1 MENIGKLYKYK
12 SEEMLNLWK
21 DVSNLERESFLRLTE
36 EIDRF
41 LGWRRINQDLD
52 RVPNTVRLCRVAACT
67 LPPTHCDMLAQCQ
80 DRQFDMCLNL
90 T

>member
-52 RVPNTVRLCRVAACT
+52 RVPNT
-67 LPPTHCDMLAQCQ
+67 M
-80 DRQFDMCLNL
+80 
-90 T
+90 

>member
-21 DVSNLERESFLRLTE
+21 DVSNLERESFLRLAE

-41 LGWRRINQDLD
+41 LGWRRIDQDLD
-52 RVPNTVRLCRVAACT
+52 RVPNT
-67 LPPTHCDMLAQCQ
+67 M
-80 DRQFDMCLNL
+80 
-90 T
+90 